1 MEEIAASNNQQLV
14 PRLRV
19 AMVSLICDF
28 AYAFAETSLELSRF
42 KDLLSLLNVLTRC
55 EESRHQ
61 SRLLETIMTKWL
73 TDERAVS
80 GQNEAVFGIT
90 LLTQYDKV
98 SLISRLLDNVFD
110 FETKTD
116 FSFTVIID
124 EKCPIPRE
132 KH

>member
-1 MEEIAASNNQQLV
+1 MEQIAASNNQQLV

-19 AMVSLICDF
+19 AMVSLVCDF
-28 AYAFAETSLELSRF
+28 AYAFAETSLELGRF
-42 KDLLSLLNVLTRC
+42 RDLISLLSVFTKC

-73 TDERAVS
+73 TDERGVA
-80 GQNEAVFGIT
+80 GQNEAIFGIT

-98 SLISRLLDNVFD
+98 LTHSNNDNQW
-110 FETKTD
+110 

-124 EKCPIPRE
+124 EKWPILRE